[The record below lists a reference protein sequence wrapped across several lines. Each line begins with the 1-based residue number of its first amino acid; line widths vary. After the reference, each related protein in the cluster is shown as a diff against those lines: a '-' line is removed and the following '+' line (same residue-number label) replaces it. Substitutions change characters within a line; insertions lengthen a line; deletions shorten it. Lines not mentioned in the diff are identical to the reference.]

1 MGLKTLVIDDETSFG
16 EMMGVLLRK
25 EGYQVTV
32 VDNATEVFF
41 VTHIG
46 TVIALIAVPTITTT
60 MVRCKIMGSF
70 CQTIAHPFGPTSV
83 NQCYLVSLLLAIRAH

>member
-32 VDNATEVFF
+32 VDNATEGLRLLHEEAYSLTLCDLHMPGMDGHEFLRQ
-41 VTHIG
+41 
-46 TVIALIAVPTITTT
+46 A
-60 MVRCKIMGSF
+60 GSR
-70 CQTIAHPFGPTSV
+70 AS
-83 NQCYLVSLLLAIRAH
+83 SIRSS